1 MVLCMIA
8 LCTVF
13 FVSIITNSNDMKTE
27 DTVYINKLIAQTE
40 EHWNALSADCYSEIR
55 EDFKVITRDGTVVFS
70 TYQTGSMSYAQTL
83 NEAYKNRD
91 IVTDIMQNNQIAG
104 KLIIHNTLT
113 HAMYDLKKKLVCMI
127 FLFTVCI
134 SAIIFLYYVYLDR
147 KLFQPFRALE
157 KFASHIAAGNLDV
170 ELKMDKD
177 HIFGAFSESF
187 DIMRENLKIAREIEY
202 EADKSKKEMMA
213 SLSHD
218 IKTPIASIKAV
229 SEIMALS
236 SEDSHITVI
245 REKANQIERLVDDMM
260 SSTLEEL
267 GKLKVTN
274 EEYESSILAD
284 MITSVDYF
292 HRIKQIDEVPE
303 CLVIFDKLRLTQVF
317 DNVISNSYKYADT
330 DIEVSFVHKYNLLEI
345 YFRDFG
351 TGVAEEDLPLLLDK
365 YYRGENSKG
374 KNGTGLGL
382 YTSHLFLSK
391 MGGEIDCYND
401 HGFIVKIS
409 LTLAGNNDLRFS

>member
-1 MVLCMIA
+1 MHYNCLVVDDEKALAEATAEYFNIFDVKTHYVL
-8 LCTVF
+8 
-13 FVSIITNSNDMKTE
+13 
-27 DTVYINKLIAQTE
+27 
-40 EHWNALSADCYSEIR
+40 
-55 EDFKVITRDGTVVFS
+55 
-70 TYQTGSMSYAQTL
+70 TGG
-83 NEAYKNRD
+83 D
-91 IVTDIMQNNQIAG
+91 
-104 KLIIHNTLT
+104 
-113 HAMYDLKKKLVCMI
+113 
-127 FLFTVCI
+127 CI
-134 SAIIFLYYVYLDR
+134 SFL
-147 KLFQPFRALE
+147 
-157 KFASHIAAGNLDV
+157 S
-170 ELKMDKD
+170 
-177 HIFGAFSESF
+177 
-187 DIMRENLKIAREIEY
+187 
-202 EADKSKKEMMA
+202 
-213 SLSHD
+213 
-218 IKTPIASIKAV
+218 
-229 SEIMALS
+229 
-236 SEDSHITVI
+236 
-245 REKANQIERLVDDMM
+245 
-260 SSTLEEL
+260 
-267 GKLKVTN
+267 
-274 EEYESSILAD
+274 AD